1 MLCRSGRIQNP
12 VIDLFLRAPSY
23 VSLSSEYASVRKGL
37 EGNVRCFSRHFWRY
51 CINLFLNIL
60 FGFVKLYEKF
70 WIFFCSIKTCNEEL
84 KHFRSIVRER
94 EYRFHAE
101 WTLSWRRSLSYRNQS
116 IDLLCKD
123 VHSEKWVSESTTK
136 LGWYVTKLGWFDD
149 GLSEI
154 YVRSVIIWC
163 SPNWDAIFWT
173 EILS

>member
-37 EGNVRCFSRHFWRY
+37 EGNVRCFPRHFWRY

-60 FGFVKLYEKF
+60 FGFVKLYERF
-70 WIFFCSIKTCNEEL
+70 WIFFCSIKTCSEEL

-116 IDLLCKD
+116 IDLLCKSVD
-123 VHSEKWVSESTTK
+123 
-136 LGWYVTKLGWFDD
+136 WF
-149 GLSEI
+149 L
-154 YVRSVIIWC
+154 WH
-163 SPNWDAIFWT
+163 PLWT
-173 EILS
+173 S